1 MQLWNSEAPNEM
13 RGGED
18 QRCLAERAATP
29 PAGRGMC
36 PDCQTFPKLNIS
48 ASDKLT
54 IHNNTITP
62 LHYNPVHQHKKYK
75 LRIFPEISWAR
86 LLLL

>member
-1 MQLWNSEAPNEM
+1 MQLWNSEKPNEM

-62 LHYNPVHQHKKYK
+62 IQSSQSIQEMK
-75 LRIFPEISWAR
+75 
-86 LLLL
+86 

>member
-36 PDCQTFPKLNIS
+36 PDCQTFPELNIS

-54 IHNNTITP
+54 HTTTQSHHSSS
-62 LHYNPVHQHKKYK
+62 LHQHKN
-75 LRIFPEISWAR
+75 
-86 LLLL
+86 